1 MVIFKSMINDDNIIL
16 SDNEINI
23 AIKLASKTFSYNEVI
38 EKLKSN
44 DDKYK
49 AIYILNLNDLKTKE
63 DANLLWQ
70 HLTCYPN
77 DIREACAFKLDEFLC
92 ENNKNKAAFSILTE
106 NKNATN
112 IILKS
117 ITDINPSICRFVI
130 GTLDKFKFQELL
142 QTNIIKKSFEI
153 LENENLSETKK
164 GYKINK
170 QMFALYWNLE
180 ALSHLDLKLNNDL
193 KELLIKCANM
203 NEFYTI
209 REKISKIIYINSKFN
224 NDNDILNLKK
234 KLKLDSCFYVSRF
247 FNI

>member
-1 MVIFKSMINDDNIIL
+1 M
-16 SDNEINI
+16 
-23 AIKLASKTFSYNEVI
+23 
-38 EKLKSN
+38 
-44 DDKYK
+44 
-49 AIYILNLNDLKTKE
+49 
-63 DANLLWQ
+63 
-70 HLTCYPN
+70 
-77 DIREACAFKLDEFLC
+77 
-92 ENNKNKAAFSILTE
+92 TE
-106 NKNATN
+106 NENATN